1 MKISKGQLRKYI
13 REAIADMRDETT
25 EFYRDA
31 QGNRRMVPGAGWTS
45 LRDEEDKALAT
56 YVSEYI
62 AFAPPSDDIEWA
74 IRQVAKDE
82 GVTENDVRRAIKKH
96 GIDIDQFEEA

>member
-31 QGNRRMVPGAGWTS
+31 QGNRRMVPGAGWTTLAGHCCS
-45 LRDEEDKALAT
+45 RSGIGGPVGGHSKERARPDDAWQIDERTAGGDRTRHCLACHLQR
-56 YVSEYI
+56 
-62 AFAPPSDDIEWA
+62 
-74 IRQVAKDE
+74 IRE
-82 GVTENDVRRAIKKH
+82 R
-96 GIDIDQFEEA
+96 